1 MSLIAIAKRE
11 QLRTLPWGIPS
22 TREKVSERVFWILVW
37 KVLSVRKFWRN
48 TARRWLSKIIPRY
61 CKLSSIL

>member
-1 MSLIAIAKRE
+1 MYRAFCTPTGKSFTMSLIAIAKRE

-37 KVLSVRKFWRN
+37 KVLSERKFFWN
-48 TARRWLSKIIPRY
+48 TAR
-61 CKLSSIL
+61 